1 MTQKDE
7 QLDAFEQMLESEFS
21 DEDLQMLEDSIEEEI
36 RQDAL
41 LKEEM
46 EGEIFVVLNE
56 FAEQAEHYIKEIYDK
71 VKITREI
78 DSTGNRHSN
87 FMHYISDALSAE
99 TDPYNLIFSVPRPM
113 IFDGE
118 RVLNSHSAYFKDHVP
133 MTAIGGENT
142 LLWDLRVNADNNA
155 LIIRFLAE
163 PNVYAPTA
171 TVQLDLTDRNI
182 THHFLDPLPQTQSN
196 NSANVQRAVLE
207 FLVRFFSYRET
218 EDDYILDSED
228 YQELI
233 LRKIDTDSNDLVN
246 AIVSINL
253 IMDKYAEIKRREEF
267 KRAYANRGIESW

>member
-1 MTQKDE
+1 
-7 QLDAFEQMLESEFS
+7 
-21 DEDLQMLEDSIEEEI
+21 
-36 RQDAL
+36 
-41 LKEEM
+41 
-46 EGEIFVVLNE
+46 
-56 FAEQAEHYIKEIYDK
+56 
-71 VKITREI
+71 
-78 DSTGNRHSN
+78 
-87 FMHYISDALSAE
+87 
-99 TDPYNLIFSVPRPM
+99 
-113 IFDGE
+113 
-118 RVLNSHSAYFKDHVP
+118 
-133 MTAIGGENT
+133 
-142 LLWDLRVNADNNA
+142 LRVNADNNA

-182 THHFLDPLPQTQSN
+182 THHFLDPLPQTHSN

>member
-56 FAEQAEHYIKEIYDK
+56 FTEQAEHYIKGIYDK

-99 TDPYNLIFSVPRPM
+99 TDPYNLIF
-113 IFDGE
+113 
-118 RVLNSHSAYFKDHVP
+118 
-133 MTAIGGENT
+133 
-142 LLWDLRVNADNNA
+142 
-155 LIIRFLAE
+155 
-163 PNVYAPTA
+163 
-171 TVQLDLTDRNI
+171 Q
-182 THHFLDPLPQTQSN
+182 FLD
-196 NSANVQRAVLE
+196 R
-207 FLVRFFSYRET
+207 
-218 EDDYILDSED
+218 
-228 YQELI
+228 
-233 LRKIDTDSNDLVN
+233 
-246 AIVSINL
+246 
-253 IMDKYAEIKRREEF
+253 
-267 KRAYANRGIESW
+267 